1 MVFSVR
7 SLLTAFMAFAVL
19 SVSHP
24 NSSQAAAHVDL
35 FTDSCSAATD
45 YFEFRIFITNSS
57 TGGET
62 VYLSS
67 STFRMT
73 HAALIVPVG
82 SQTYD
87 FSYVTGT
94 CDPQFTPLYAAAGST
109 YNISYN
115 PTSRLMQLTYSSSV
129 FGNSSGPVNAPIA
142 AGQTVCLGQFRLTIT
157 SSPWVDNQPVGF
169 GWSGTTSGI
178 TGYENT
184 STTISNFNTTANRTL
199 GAMCVM
205 TTPTS
210 TGINSSMVLTGIETF
225 PNPCSSLL
233 HVTGADPA
241 GPVRLFSADGTQ
253 MVCVSSGNSDAVLDV
268 RGLTRGIY
276 VLEAGGFRRKIVIE

>member
-1 MVFSVR
+1 MFLSIR
-7 SLLTAFMAFAVL
+7 SLLNVFLALAVL
-19 SVSHP
+19 SVVNP
-24 NSSQAAAHVDL
+24 YSSKAAAHVDL
-35 FTDSCSAATD
+35 FTDSCSVGTD

-57 TGGET
+57 TAGET

-73 HAALIVPVG
+73 HATLIVPAG

-94 CDPQFTPLYAAAGST
+94 CDAQFTPLYAAAGST

-129 FGNSSGPVNAPIA
+129 FGNSSSPVNAPIA
-142 AGQTVCLGQFRLTIT
+142 AGQTACLGQFRLTIT
-157 SSPWVDNQPVGF
+157 SSPWVDSQPVGF

-184 STTISNFNTTANRTL
+184 STTIINFNTTANRTL
-199 GAMCVM
+199 GAMCVL

-210 TGINSSMVLTGIETF
+210 TGINASFVRAGLETF
-225 PNPCSSLL
+225 PNPCSTLL
-233 HVTGADPA
+233 HVTGAGP
-241 GPVRLFSADGTQ
+241 GIPVRLFSGDGSEKA
-253 MVCVSSGNSDAVLDV
+253 CVSSDGSEALLDV
-268 RGLTRGIY
+268 RGLPRGLY
-276 VLEAGGFRRKIVIE
+276 VLEAGSYRRKIVIE